1 MRKRSKIMEEKRRA
15 LVEKERRMTPEQR
28 LQAYV
33 EHSRLVLEFY
43 NAGIISEFSFC
54 DVHSQR
60 RIRVLPLAGHPY

>member
-33 EHSRLVLEFY
+33 EHSRLVMEFS
-43 NAGIISEFSFC
+43 NAGMKDRASSN
-54 DVHSQR
+54 SSSR
-60 RIRVLPLAGHPY
+60 KR